1 MIEDDE
7 ILQMYIEE
15 SLEHLSD
22 IESDLLTIE
31 GEEENIDIDIVNNV
45 FRAAHS
51 IKGGAG
57 FMGLTTIKGL
67 AHSLENVLDLIR
79 NKELVPTPNRISV
92 LLKGFDKLESLM
104 NNIQTSN
111 DEDVSEYI
119 DALANITKSSL
130 TEDKQESVTTLLDL
144 TLSDGRVFPAVSQY
158 SIEQAKNDSRY
169 IYLVEYDLIKD
180 IQRKSRNPIE
190 LLESLEKTGT
200 IIDSRIDFDSV
211 GTLNDNILSSRIP
224 FQILF
229 SSILEPDMASTLF
242 DLDEKYIHVVT
253 DNMLSFSNAADTI
266 NHTAMP
272 PVYTSDTRPVAAT
285 TQAVPTPAGK
295 VSTTAAAPNV
305 EDFTR
310 KTEGSLK
317 DEVSSPTIEIT
328 EKRAAPAISK
338 KEIVQNSASKPQE
351 NAAVT
356 PKSSVLD
363 RKKQDSMADNELSD
377 HVGYNE
383 SDSGGGMNISK
394 PAGSLRVNVNLL
406 DTLMNLAGELVLSR
420 NQLIQGINSSNAKAT
435 ELSSQRIDMITSEL
449 QEAIMRTRMQPI
461 ANVFNKFTRVVRDLS
476 QELGKSI
483 DLIIEGKEVEL
494 DKTIIEAIND
504 PLTHLIRNSVDHGIE
519 LPNVREAAGKK
530 TTGKIILKAF
540 HDAGQ
545 VNIVISDD
553 GKGLDPDRI
562 SAAAVKKGLM
572 SEQQVSELST
582 KEKIDLIL
590 LPGFSTAEKV
600 TDVSGRG
607 VGMDVVVTNLAKLGG
622 IIEIESKTGKGTDI
636 QIKLPLTL
644 AIIPSQIISVGNE
657 KYAIPQVNL
666 DELLR
671 IPAAQVK
678 ERIEK
683 VGDADVVRLRGNL
696 LPLLNLAQVLGI
708 KKTFIHPDDGM
719 EYPDKRIS
727 IADRRSNRNEP
738 NAKRESVNTP
748 ASTHDRSGADR
759 RYHAAS
765 AINIAVVSAGTHKY
779 GLVVDELKDSE
790 EIVVKPL
797 GRHLKK
803 CSGYAGATI
812 MGDGKVALILD
823 VSNLAQMAELTT
835 MAEAERTAKAVKAA
849 EEAREKA
856 LDKASLLLFKN
867 GPEHCAA
874 PLNLV
879 ERIERIPV
887 SSIENVSGKKVVQY
901 RGGSLPLY
909 ELSQVANV
917 SKLPETEQQEIIVF
931 TVKGRELGL
940 MVTPPVDAVEI
951 SLDIDDSTLKQVGIN
966 GSMIIDGHTTLL
978 VDIFD
983 VVKNLNPSWFADEKV
998 AAAEMEE
1005 AGQKVIL
1012 FAEDSAFFRNQVKGF
1027 MTDEGY
1033 SVITAEDGEIAW
1045 NLLKERHNEIDLVV
1059 TDLEMPNMDGFELT
1073 SRIKKDPELSHF
1085 SVIALTSLASD
1096 AHVKKG
1102 KEVGIDEYEIKLDRE
1117 NLMKLIRK
1125 YVNL

>member
-31 GEEENIDIDIVNNV
+31 GDGENIDIDIVNNV

-79 NKELVPTPNRISV
+79 NRELAPTPNRISV
-92 LLKGFDKLESLM
+92 LLKGFDKLENLM
-104 NNIQTSN
+104 NDIQTSN
-111 DEDVSEYI
+111 NEDVSEYI

-130 TEDKQESVTTLLDL
+130 AEDQQDIVTAVSDL

-158 SIEQAKNDSRY
+158 SLEQARNDGRY
-169 IYLVEYDLIKD
+169 IYLVEYDLIRD
-180 IQRKSRNPIE
+180 IQRKNRNPIE
-190 LLESLEKTGT
+190 HLQSLEKTGT
-200 IIDSRIDFDSV
+200 IIDSRIDFDSI
-211 GTLNDNILSSRIP
+211 GTLGDNLLSTRIP

-229 SSILEPDMASTLF
+229 SSILEPDMAGTLF
-242 DLDEKYIHVVT
+242 DLDDQYIHLVT
-253 DNMLSFSNAADTI
+253 EDMLSVSSADPEI
-266 NHTAMP
+266 DLIAAMP
-272 PVYTSDTRPVAAT
+272 SKVIDTQVSEKTALSESVQKT
-285 TQAVPTPAGK
+285 TQAQIAKAAVVEPAFIKPLVTPPADHK
-295 VSTTAAAPNV
+295 TAFTQKSSSARETVAHAQQIRSKAESEVQKNHSIQATTALSRKNLDTISDGETESDPN
-305 EDFTR
+305 
-310 KTEGSLK
+310 
-317 DEVSSPTIEIT
+317 SSM
-328 EKRAAPAISK
+328 
-338 KEIVQNSASKPQE
+338 NLSKP
-351 NAAVT
+351 
-356 PKSSVLD
+356 
-363 RKKQDSMADNELSD
+363 M
-377 HVGYNE
+377 
-383 SDSGGGMNISK
+383 
-394 PAGSLRVNVNLL
+394 GSLRVNVNLL

-504 PLTHLIRNSVDHGIE
+504 PLTHLVRNSVDHGIE
-519 LPNVREAAGKK
+519 LPHVREAAGKK
-530 TTGKIILKAF
+530 ATGKIILKAF

-545 VNIVISDD
+545 VNIMISDD
-553 GKGLDPDRI
+553 GKGLDPDKLA
-562 SAAAVKKGLM
+562 AAAVKKGLM
-572 SEQQVSELST
+572 SEQQVSELSA
-582 KEKIDLIL
+582 KERIDLIL

-607 VGMDVVVTNLAKLGG
+607 VGMDVVVTNLEKLGG
-622 IIEIESKTGKGTDI
+622 IIEIESQKGRGTDI

-671 IPAAQVK
+671 IPASQVK

-696 LPLLNLAQVLGI
+696 LPLMNLAQVLGI
-708 KKTFIHPDDGM
+708 QKTFIHPDDNM
-719 EYPDKRIS
+719 EYPDQRSS
-727 IADRRSNRNEP
+727 IADRRSNRTDQSG
-738 NAKRESVNTP
+738 KRESVNNP
-748 ASTHDRSGADR
+748 SLHERNGEDR
-759 RYHAAS
+759 RYRAAS

-812 MGDGKVALILD
+812 MGDGRVALILD

-835 MAEAERTAKAVKAA
+835 MAEAERTAKAAKAA

-856 LDKASLLLFKN
+856 RDKASLLLFKN
-867 GPEHCAA
+867 GSEHCAA

-887 SSIENVSGKKVVQY
+887 SSIEHVSGKKVVQY
-901 RGGSLPLY
+901 RGGALPLY

-917 SKLPETEQQEIIVF
+917 SKLPQTEQQEIIVF

-966 GSMIIDGHTTLL
+966 GSMIIESHTTLL

-983 VVKNLNPSWFADEKV
+983 IVKTLNPSWFEEEKL
-998 AAAEMEE
+998 AAADMEE

-1033 SVITAEDGEIAW
+1033 RVITAEDGEIAW
-1045 NLLKERHNEIDLVV
+1045 NLLKERHNEIDIVV

-1073 SRIKKDPELSHF
+1073 SRIRKDPALSHF
-1085 SVIALTSLASD
+1085 KVIALTSLASD
-1096 AHVKKG
+1096 AHVKRG

-1117 NLMKLIRK
+1117 NLMKLIRR
-1125 YVNL
+1125 YLNL

>member
-31 GEEENIDIDIVNNV
+31 GDGENIDIDIVNNV

-92 LLKGFDKLESLM
+92 LLKGFDKLENLM
-104 NNIQTSN
+104 NDIQTSN
-111 DEDVSEYI
+111 EEDVSEYI
-119 DALANITKSSL
+119 LALANITKSSL
-130 TEDKQESVTTLLDL
+130 SEEKQDTVTTILDL
-144 TLSDGRVFPAVSQY
+144 TLADGRVFPAVSQY
-158 SIEQAKNDSRY
+158 SIEQAKDDGRY

-200 IIDSRIDFDSV
+200 IIDSRIDFNSV
-211 GTLNDNILSSRIP
+211 GTLNDGLMSTRIP

-229 SSILEPDMASTLF
+229 SSILEPDMATTLF
-242 DLDEKYIHVVT
+242 DLEEDYIHVVT
-253 DNMLSFSNAADTI
+253 DEMLSISNTTINIDTVPAMPSRDVEVESIVKTQVVEKTSTKQQVNEFDVKNAAIQTK
-266 NHTAMP
+266 
-272 PVYTSDTRPVAAT
+272 
-285 TQAVPTPAGK
+285 VPSKKADASSN
-295 VSTTAAAPNV
+295 VIASSENEAAAPSQHKTTPKV
-305 EDFTR
+305 DFDVQQT
-310 KTEGSLK
+310 
-317 DEVSSPTIEIT
+317 PTI
-328 EKRAAPAISK
+328 KA
-338 KEIVQNSASKPQE
+338 KP
-351 NAAVT
+351 AVT
-356 PKSSVLD
+356 IH
-363 RKKQDSMADNELSD
+363 KKQEIASDND
-377 HVGYNE
+377 INDNINANE
-383 SDSGGGMNISK
+383 SDSGNAMNMSK
-394 PAGSLRVNVNLL
+394 PMGSLRVNVNLL

-519 LPNVREAAGKK
+519 LPNIREAAGKK
-530 TTGKIILKAF
+530 ATGKIVLKAF

-545 VNIVISDD
+545 VNIMISDD
-553 GKGLDPDRI
+553 GKGLDPDKI
-562 SAAAVKKGLM
+562 AAVAVKKGLM
-572 SEQQVSELST
+572 SEQQVSELSA
-582 KEKIDLIL
+582 KERIDLIL

-622 IIEIESKTGKGTDI
+622 IIEIESKTGRGTDI

-671 IPAAQVK
+671 IPASQVK

-708 KKTFIHPDDGM
+708 KKTFVHPDDGI
-719 EYPDKRIS
+719 EYPDQRQS
-727 IADRRSNRNEP
+727 IADRRSNKTDQNG
-738 NAKRESVNTP
+738 KRESVNTTV
-748 ASTHDRSGADR
+748 AYERTGTDR
-759 RYHAAS
+759 RYRAAS

-835 MAEAERTAKAVKAA
+835 MAEAERTAKAARAA

-856 LDKASLLLFKN
+856 RDKASLLLFKN

-901 RGGSLPLY
+901 RGGALPLY

-917 SKLPETEQQEIIVF
+917 SKLPQTEQQEIIVF

-951 SLDIDDSTLKQVGIN
+951 SLDIDDSTLKQTGIN

-983 VVKNLNPSWFADEKV
+983 VVKNLNPSWFEDEKL

-1045 NLLKERHNEIDLVV
+1045 NLLKERHNEVDLVV

-1073 SRIKKDPELSHF
+1073 SRIKKDPVLSHF
-1085 SVIALTSLASD
+1085 KVIALTSLASD
-1096 AHVKKG
+1096 AHVKRG

-1117 NLMKLIRK
+1117 NLMKLIRR
-1125 YVNL
+1125 YMNL